1 MRGLLALVLVAALG
15 WGGYWVI
22 GARAQDDAVTTWLEE
37 RRAEGW
43 QVEYSDLSVKGFPN
57 RFDLT
62 ISDILLTDPDTGLSW
77 EAPFFQL
84 FALSYKPNH
93 LIAIWPNT
101 QQFSTPEQKLDITSE
116 KMTASLVIKPTQT
129 LELDRFNLVVEGASF
144 ASSEGWTTAFSTLN
158 AAIRGTEGKTNTY
171 DLAISADDF
180 KPGERWQKIVDRAGT
195 LPDAL
200 DAVRLDSEIAL
211 SLPIDI
217 RTLEDARPDITA
229 VEIKEARAGWGKLA
243 LRAAGKVDVN
253 ESGTPN
259 GKLDVNARNWRDM
272 LALAVEAD
280 AINAEAAKGVEFG
293 LGLLANISG
302 NTDSLDAPLS
312 FSGGR
317 SFLGPIPIGAAPNLS
332 LR

>member
-1 MRGLLALVLVAALG
+1 MRSLLALVIVGALA
-15 WGGYWVI
+15 WSGYWVI
-22 GARAQDDAVTTWLEE
+22 GARAQDSAVETWLEE

-43 QVEYSDLSVKGFPN
+43 QVEYSDLAVRGFPN

-62 ISDILLTDPDTGLSW
+62 ISDLLLTDPDTGLSW

-101 QQFSTPEQKLDITSE
+101 QRFSTPEQKLDITSE
-116 KMTASLVIKPTQT
+116 KMTASLVLKPTQT
-129 LELDRFNLVVEGASF
+129 LELDRFNLIFEGASF
-144 ASSEGWTTAFSTLN
+144 ASSQGWTTAFTTLN
-158 AAIRGTEGKTNTY
+158 AAIRGTENKTNTY
-171 DLAISADDF
+171 DLAISADDLQ
-180 KPGERWQKIVDRAGT
+180 PGERWQKIVDRAGT
-195 LPDAL
+195 LPDVL

-229 VEIKEARAGWGKLA
+229 LTIKEARAGWGKLA
-243 LRAAGKVDVN
+243 IRAAGSVTVN
-253 ESGTPN
+253 PEGVPD

-280 AINAEAAKGVEFG
+280 AISADAAKGAEFG

-302 NTDSLDAPLS
+302 NSDSLDAPLS
-312 FSGGR
+312 FRGGR